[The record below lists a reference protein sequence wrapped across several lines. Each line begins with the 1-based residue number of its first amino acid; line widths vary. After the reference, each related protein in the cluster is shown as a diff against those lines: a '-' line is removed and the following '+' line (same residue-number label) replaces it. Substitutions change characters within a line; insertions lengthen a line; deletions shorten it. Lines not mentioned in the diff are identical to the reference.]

1 MKRIQSEHKA
11 RHDKYKA
18 IHETQIQT
26 EMERDRKKQEEV
38 MRQMHLRQ
46 VEKQALW
53 REERN
58 RFS

>member
-38 MRQMHLRQ
+38 MRQMHLR
-46 VEKQALW
+46 
-53 REERN
+53 
-58 RFS
+58 